1 MLRREEH
8 ACTVRGVGCLDPAV
22 ACVLVNLGFKGAVL
36 LRIHSVDPV
45 TRRDGVGD
53 EVDPVIGGSGGWEAL
68 RKVLGE
74 YVSEAR
80 K

>member
-1 MLRREEH
+1 MLLREED
-8 ACTVRGVGCLDPAV
+8 ACTVRGVGWLDPAV
-22 ACVLVNLGFKGAVL
+22 ACVLVKLGFEGAVL

-53 EVDPVIGGSGGWEAL
+53 EVAPVIGGSGGWEPL
-68 RKVLGE
+68 GKVLGE
-74 YVSEAR
+74 NVLEAR